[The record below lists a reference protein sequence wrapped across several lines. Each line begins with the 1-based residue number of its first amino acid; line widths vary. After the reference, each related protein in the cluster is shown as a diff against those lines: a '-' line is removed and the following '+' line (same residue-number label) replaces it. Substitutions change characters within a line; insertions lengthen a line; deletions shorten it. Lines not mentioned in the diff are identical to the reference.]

1 MADNRVATFATLPI
15 TSQRTL
21 ERCKKLKPQKGDVLI
36 CSYPKSGT
44 TWVQSI
50 VAHIFFAYNARQ
62 ENGLPKK
69 FRHVTDV
76 APFFDIDKHWSSG
89 ACRGGNDDDD
99 ETTPA
104 ADVVAKFEKTGRR
117 CWNTHFLCTKL
128 FHPSVYHTHC
138 SCSALPTVIVLTWW
152 MSLRVLHFHA
162 RKGEMLPKNDDNKE
176 PLMKYIYVQRDGRDA
191 LVSFYHHL
199 SAAVPEDGGYA
210 GNWSDFF
217 DDYTKGALPY
227 SRWTDH
233 LVSWSVSQDDKAV
246 LFLRYEDMLSPE
258 GLRHAIREIASHVG
272 CELVHE
278 EDIESIARETTFAAM
293 KSKLSQYHP
302 ESVAWREEKN
312 FSFIR
317 KGTTGS
323 HRELFSDA
331 QQEKWRELM
340 IDANANASNATLLEH
355 YNYTISTTSPSP

>member
-1 MADNRVATFATLPI
+1 MQGGDEAIPTHWTIQHSRDKENASLELRPDGSGHLTRDNRCV
-15 TSQRTL
+15 SGSWRVEKRT
-21 ERCKKLKPQKGDVLI
+21 KKGEEQ
-36 CSYPKSGT
+36 
-44 TWVQSI
+44 
-50 VAHIFFAYNARQ
+50 
-62 ENGLPKK
+62 
-69 FRHVTDV
+69 
-76 APFFDIDKHWSSG
+76 
-89 ACRGGNDDDD
+89 
-99 ETTPA
+99 
-104 ADVVAKFEKTGRR
+104 
-117 CWNTHFLCTKL
+117 
-128 FHPSVYHTHC
+128 
-138 SCSALPTVIVLTWW
+138 
-152 MSLRVLHFHA
+152 RVLHFHA